1 MEEEKQEKLTHSRAE
16 KELSDLEITEE
27 ELLKCSQNEE
37 MSGLENGELDDSE
50 WDPLLSKG
58 EEVNQVMGSNECEES
73 YPLSE
78 EEEKIM
84 LAALV
89 DYENNST

>member
-1 MEEEKQEKLTHSRAE
+1 
-16 KELSDLEITEE
+16 
-27 ELLKCSQNEE
+27 
-37 MSGLENGELDDSE
+37 
-50 WDPLLSKG
+50 
-58 EEVNQVMGSNECEES
+58 MGSNECEEP

-89 DYENNST
+89 DYESNST

>member
-1 MEEEKQEKLTHSRAE
+1 MEEEKQEKVTHSHAE
-16 KELSDLEITEE
+16 KELSDLEITDE

-37 MSGLENGELDDSE
+37 MSGLEDGELAMDDSE
-50 WDPLLSKG
+50 WDLLLSKG
-58 EEVNQVMGSNECEES
+58 EEVNQVMGSNECEEP

-89 DYENNST
+89 D